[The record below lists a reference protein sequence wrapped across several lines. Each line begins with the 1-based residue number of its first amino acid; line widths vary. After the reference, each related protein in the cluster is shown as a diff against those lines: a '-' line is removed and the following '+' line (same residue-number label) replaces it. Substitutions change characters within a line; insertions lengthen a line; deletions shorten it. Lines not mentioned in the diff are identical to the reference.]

1 MNTHY
6 FIGIPAQQTIHE
18 QVHRYWDKLQLANHY
33 KVLPALTDLHI
44 TLLFI
49 GSIPEHRLHTL
60 QQQLT
65 QIAKHHKPFTLLING
80 ISYFGSPSGPR
91 VVYLATSP
99 NEELNYL
106 QNAIAESGL
115 DIGIQSSSHFSPH
128 ITIAKKRKS
137 TDPIIIPKETFDSIP
152 LQVKHFSLFSI
163 HPSQTPKY
171 TEVQRYE
178 L

>member
-6 FIGIPAQQTIHE
+6 FIGIPAQHSIHE
-18 QVHRYWDKLQLANHY
+18 QVQHYWDKLQLASHY
-33 KVLPALTDLHI
+33 KVLPGLADLHV

-49 GSIPEHRLHTL
+49 GSIPKHRLHLL
-60 QQQLT
+60 QQELD

-80 ISYFGSPSGPR
+80 ISYFGSSCGPR

-99 NEELNYL
+99 NEELDHL
-106 QNAIAESGL
+106 QNAIAETGSDL
-115 DIGIQSSSHFSPH
+115 GIQSSNRFTPH
-128 ITIAKKRKS
+128 ITIAKKRNS
-137 TDPIIIPKETFDSIP
+137 TDPIIIPKEPFDPIP

-171 TEVQRYE
+171 TEVQQYW